1 MTVNRRTFLAGLAG
15 VASSTA
21 TFAQNELK
29 FPTQNIKVIV
39 PYPAGGPYDGIARVV
54 GQFLTEKYGWQ
65 LTVENRAGAS
75 GITGILAAKQSPPD
89 GHTVVV
95 TTSSTHGSAPALNKD
110 LRYDPF
116 KDLDPIILLAE
127 APMALL
133 VRKEMPVKSVA
144 ELIDLLR
151 KNPGKYNY
159 ASGGY
164 ASQHHLAMS
173 MMFLQAE
180 LPQNVAAHVPFQG
193 LAPAVNALVAGD
205 VQFMFTT
212 TGAAAAFIESGA
224 LRPLAVSSLQR
235 SPRLPKLPTMAESGF
250 PGFQIV
256 PWCGL
261 AAPAGTPMAIL
272 DIWNRSVNEALRDKV
287 TQQRITNQDYDV
299 RGGTAAAY
307 TEFFTNDI
315 RQYIRLAQTAGLTAN

>member
-1 MTVNRRTFLAGLAG
+1 MKMSRRTVLAGLASPAG
-15 VASSTA
+15 LQS
-21 TFAQNELK
+21 TFAQNDPK
-29 FPTQNIKVIV
+29 FPTQNVKVIV

-65 LTVENRAGAS
+65 LTIENRAGAS
-75 GITGILAAKQSPPD
+75 GITGILAAKQSTPD

-95 TTSSTHGSAPALNKD
+95 TTSSTHGSAPALNKV
-110 LRYDPF
+110 LRYDPI

-133 VRKEMPVKSVA
+133 VGKELPVKSVP
-144 ELIDLLR
+144 ELIALLR

-164 ASQHHLAMS
+164 ASQHHLATS
-173 MMFLQAE
+173 MMFWQAE

-205 VQFMFTT
+205 VEFMFTT
-212 TGAAAAFIESGA
+212 TGAATAFMENGV

-235 SPRLPKLPTMAESGF
+235 STRLPNLPTMAESGF

-261 AAPAGTPMAIL
+261 AAPASTPVAIL
-272 DIWNRSVNEALRDKV
+272 DLWNKAANEALDDKA
-287 TQQRITNQDYDV
+287 TKQRITNQDYDV
-299 RGGTAAAY
+299 RGGTPGEY
-307 TEFFTNDI
+307 TEFFTGDI
-315 RQYIRLAQTAGLTAN
+315 RQYTRLVQNAGLTGN